1 MDESK
6 TLTPFGKINK
16 KWEDLTEVEKIDR
29 LKQVL
34 LDNRYLVSRVVELEQ
49 KIHRIELHTHDTSGE
64 CVVRLERVRN
74 TGYGGSVMSVDPL
87 A

>member
-34 LDNRYLVSRVVELEQ
+34 LDNRYLVSRVVEL
-49 KIHRIELHTHDTSGE
+49 
-64 CVVRLERVRN
+64 
-74 TGYGGSVMSVDPL
+74 
-87 A
+87 